1 MQTDIKNE
9 FLMNHAHISYTLV
22 RIVQYKDDQC
32 ITMANVSIH
41 FIITQPTVS
50 QTRPPEEK
58 PRPEA
63 GPMKQNLQA
72 GCQTVSS
79 GHPQMIPPLHSPEHT
94 SKTHVVKSF
103 HVR

>member
-9 FLMNHAHISYTLV
+9 FLMNHAYISYTLV
-22 RIVQYKDDQC
+22 RIVWYKDDQC

-41 FIITQPTVS
+41 FLITQPTVS

-72 GCQTVSS
+72 GCQLNGSS
-79 GHPQMIPPLHSPEHT
+79 
-94 SKTHVVKSF
+94 SKFTCRKRSQDIHLNHVLAF
-103 HVR
+103 YN